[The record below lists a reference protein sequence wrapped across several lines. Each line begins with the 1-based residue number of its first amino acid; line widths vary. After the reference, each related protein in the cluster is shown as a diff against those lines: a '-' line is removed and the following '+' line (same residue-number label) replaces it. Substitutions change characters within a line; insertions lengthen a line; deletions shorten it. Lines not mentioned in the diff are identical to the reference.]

1 MTENLS
7 LEKFNSIVV
16 FQKKYRF
23 MKIEMKLINSRVI
36 FFKDTIMSMLNNLN
50 NLNNIKIFENTNS
63 NYILILE
70 EIKKLKNLLIFFQK
84 N

>member
-1 MTENLS
+1 
-7 LEKFNSIVV
+7 
-16 FQKKYRF
+16 
-23 MKIEMKLINSRVI
+23 MKNEMKQINSRVI